1 MDDEIAIWKTR
12 ADNWKR
18 ECMKR
23 IPAPFTRDGEQIY
36 LGKRLKEFDGKF
48 CGKVRMLTYVLNK
61 DGIPSWKVGVTDG
74 GTMLSL
80 SPNEWEHASP
90 TLEDVLEELIDE
102 TIETGPCDRGELV
115 EKYAKLLTL
124 RSE

>member
-18 ECMKR
+18 ECMNR
-23 IPAPFTRDGEQIY
+23 IPAPFTRDGEKIY

-48 CGKVRMLTYVLNK
+48 CGKVRMLTYVLDK

-80 SPNEWEHASP
+80 PPDKWEDA
-90 TLEDVLEELIDE
+90 EY
-102 TIETGPCDRGELV
+102 TIEDAIEDLIYEARNFDDDERIINGYSKHLC
-115 EKYAKLLTL
+115 L